1 MSALVIIGVLKPFSS
16 RKSRM
21 RKKII
26 QELSEGYN
34 RDNLLLPAI
43 EIRDKFYFQSVLFIN
58 RIFLKKFYTL
68 FMESIRELEREKE
81 IVSVSNK
88 DLESTINREE
98 GEQYPSYPSRARKKL
113 EDYGFKKDDPGVYL
127 GLNASNVT
135 VLIESRKERNTYQP
149 NRQK

>member
-68 FMESIRELEREKE
+68 FMESIRELER
-81 IVSVSNK
+81 
-88 DLESTINREE
+88 
-98 GEQYPSYPSRARKKL
+98 KK
-113 EDYGFKKDDPGVYL
+113 K
-127 GLNASNVT
+127 
-135 VLIESRKERNTYQP
+135 
-149 NRQK
+149 